1 MWIRGPKFEVA
12 LLNWLSGIFQGINDS
27 ALADNI
33 RGTVW
38 VFPTIETIHV
48 VAIVP
53 VFGSITR
60 LDLRLLGLVWT
71 NRPVTEVAEK
81 MLPFTWVAFV
91 IAGIFGLLLW
101 SSKPLTYFGI
111 AFFDVK
117 MSLIVL
123 AGINMLYFQLVTFKN
138 VAQWDRD
145 PVPPRAARLAGA
157 LSLAIW
163 LGVVF
168 CARFIGFVQDAQ

>member
-1 MWIRGPKFEVA
+1 M
-12 LLNWLSGIFQGINDS
+12 NWLIGIFQSINDS

-48 VAIVP
+48 VAIVL

-71 NRPVTEVAEK
+71 NRAVTEVAEE

-91 IAGIFGLLLW
+91 IAAVFGLSLW

-117 MSLIVL
+117 MILIVL
-123 AGINMLYFQLVTFKN
+123 AGINMLYFQLITFKN

-145 PVPPRAARLAGA
+145 PVPPRAARLAGG